1 MPIVLP
7 LFGPTTKI
15 KDIKGQAK
23 ISKGRKRPENS
34 VTAAKVYWSLLRTL
48 QYLTFKSRTAQNF
61 FQALFSQ
68 LVHQYS

>member
-1 MPIVLP
+1 MCKCSLYQLMPIVLP

-34 VTAAKVYWSLLRTL
+34 VTAAKVY
-48 QYLTFKSRTAQNF
+48 
-61 FQALFSQ
+61 
-68 LVHQYS
+68 